1 MLLILVCASLL
12 CSLVIAQL
20 SEIYVPATMG
30 SFESAKVEWIDCPH
44 NEDGLIPFEQH
55 FTSVGNG
62 DEIMIEN
69 DTRLLVG
76 ASSFAPSITI
86 TRITITNGSAL
97 IFSNENIDMHVREIY
112 VEEGGELLLGS
123 ETCRLNSSI
132 TITFHGSKNDSTL
145 ADHPTGT
152 GLTSKGL
159 IAGGR
164 VDMHGELFHPTWT
177 RLSATVAAGSDRI
190 RLVDAVNWVPG
201 QHVLVLTTVLRDCP
215 DALADEWCQGERHQ
229 NEDREIIDTKLILAT
244 GETELVLDSPLTHHH
259 YAGIEY
265 QGEVALL
272 SRTITLQGSHSHDGF
287 GGHTKIK
294 GETAEGRFRG
304 VHAENMGQLNILGR
318 YPFHFH
324 IMHNASSRNSYFE
337 DCLVTNSHFRGFV
350 VHGTN
355 HTRVARNVAFNV
367 SGSCFYLEDGV
378 EEHNVFE
385 YNLAAH
391 VHPIYR
397 PANGGWG
404 QWGEFFRAIDGELLI
419 PADTSAAGF
428 YISNA
433 MNRFVGNAASGGWS
447 GFAFP
452 NLASRLGAFH
462 GSLPPDTK
470 RDPLNRPLL
479 EFYGNTAHS
488 AGFYWDGH
496 GSCIY
501 VGGWLE
507 QSAIDGVLEYV
518 SGRRE
523 RDVYTDDYEQAFM
536 YFQNTKVFLCNTGIA
551 HWGNN
556 VHVEGAEMHDVRKGA
571 MLFGKSALNSALI
584 NMHSANPNAVV
595 YPWNTDKMGFQFYD
609 TWTQVCLI
617 VCIL

>member
-1 MLLILVCASLL
+1 
-12 CSLVIAQL
+12 
-20 SEIYVPATMG
+20 
-30 SFESAKVEWIDCPH
+30 
-44 NEDGLIPFEQH
+44 
-55 FTSVGNG
+55 
-62 DEIMIEN
+62 
-69 DTRLLVG
+69 
-76 ASSFAPSITI
+76 
-86 TRITITNGSAL
+86 L
-97 IFSNENIDMHVREIY
+97 IFSNENIDMHVREIF
-112 VEEGGELLLGS
+112 VHEGGELLLGS

-132 TITFHGSKNDSTL
+132 TITFHGDRNDSSVS
-145 ADHPTGT
+145 DSPTGA
-152 GLTSKGL
+152 GLTSKGI
-159 IAGGR
+159 IADGI
-164 VDMHGELFHPTWT
+164 VDMHGSLYHPTWT
-177 RLSATVAAGSDRI
+177 RLSATVTAGSDRI
-190 RLVDAVNWVPG
+190 RLIDAVNWTPG
-201 QHVLVLTTVLRDCP
+201 QRIIVLTTVFRDCP
-215 DALADEWCQGERHQ
+215 DSLAEEWCDGEQHQ
-229 NEDREIIDTKLILAT
+229 NEEKVIVSTELIAET
-244 GETELVLDSPLTHHH
+244 GETEVVLSSPLAHLH
-259 YAGIEY
+259 YAGFEY

-272 SRTITLQGSHSHDGF
+272 SRTITLQGSQSHDGF

-294 GETAEGRFRG
+294 GETGEGRFRG

-324 IMHNASSRNSYFE
+324 MMLNASTRNSYFE

-367 SGSCFYLEDGV
+367 SGNCFYLEDGV

-404 QWGEFFRAIDGELLI
+404 QGGEYFRAIDGELLI

-452 NLASRLGAFH
+452 NLATRLGAFH
-462 GSLPPDTK
+462 NSLPANTH

-496 GSCIY
+496 GNCVY

-507 QSAIDGVLEYV
+507 QNEEDGVLEYW
-518 SGRRE
+518 SGRNE
-523 RDVYTDDYEQAFM
+523 RSVYTDEDEQTFM
-536 YFQNTKVFLCNTGIA
+536 FFNNIKVFLCNKGIA

-556 VHVEGAEMHDVRKGA
+556 VQIEGAEIHDVSTGV
-571 MLFGKSALNSALI
+571 MMFGSAALNSALI
-584 NMHSANPNAVV
+584 NLHSGNPNGLI
-595 YPWNTDKMGFQFYD
+595 YRWNANVGFQFYD
-609 TWTQVCLI
+609 TWVQVSKYL
-617 VCIL
+617 